1 MARAIPAILLQK
13 PSLLQQLHPLS
24 ITAISCFILFVS
36 LYRNQ
41 ETAAC
46 SLTVPSSEALP
57 LTSLMLEELRIYK
70 LSWIKTLFACRLFDL
85 ITVSGLYIGTC
96 QNRTEVGQGQ
106 GTLPTLLGCAACTLS
121 RGSPCRGCLHTSLPT
136 SSFFCQSL
144 QVFQRAQ
151 RKSGIGSASLG
162 TLHAA

>member
-41 ETAAC
+41 KTAAR

-57 LTSLMLEELRIYK
+57 PTSLMLEELRIY
-70 LSWIKTLFACRLFDL
+70 INYPGLFACRLFDL

-121 RGSPCRGCLHTSLPT
+121 RASPCRGCLHTSLPT